1 MKEKFLAFVNKCAD
15 KIKVTTKRNRK
26 IRLDIIKFIVGYII
40 FVFTLFLVGWCFLW
54 YVKGLPDLMLLLE
67 GIKALSAPA
76 VLAVVKF
83 ICDSTMNCID
93 KNNNGIPDELEERID
108 RLERDKQ

>member
-1 MKEKFLAFVNKCAD
+1 MKD
-15 KIKVTTKRNRK
+15 KILSFIGKLTNKLKVSTKRNRK

-83 ICDSTMNCID
+83 ICDSTMNFVD
-93 KNNNGIPDELEERID
+93 KNNNGIPDELEEGNN
-108 RLERDKQ
+108 RLERDK

>member
-1 MKEKFLAFVNKCAD
+1 MKD
-15 KIKVTTKRNRK
+15 KIISFIGKLTNKLKVSTKSNRK

-83 ICDSTMNCID
+83 ICDSTMNFVD
-93 KNNNGIPDELEERID
+93 KNNNGIPDELEEGNN
-108 RLERDKQ
+108 RLERDK

>member
-1 MKEKFLAFVNKCAD
+1 MKSKIMSFLGKLSTRFKLATKANK
-15 KIKVTTKRNRK
+15 KIK
-26 IRLDIIKFIVGYII
+26 LDIIKFIVGYII

-54 YVKGLPDLMLLLE
+54 YVKGIPDLMLLLE

-83 ICDSTMNCID
+83 ICDSTMNFID
-93 KNNNGIPDELEERID
+93 RNHNGIDD
-108 RLERDKQ
+108 RLEEMERDK

>member
-1 MKEKFLAFVNKCAD
+1 MKNKILALFGKLTT
-15 KIKVTTKRNRK
+15 KIKLSTKKNSK
-26 IRLDIIKFIVGYII
+26 LKLDIIKFIVGYII
-40 FVFTLFLVGWCFLW
+40 FVFTLFLIGWCFLW

-83 ICDSTMNCID
+83 ICDSTVNFID
-93 KNNNGIPDELEERID
+93 RNNNGIDD
-108 RLERDKQ
+108 RLEGDNK

>member
-1 MKEKFLAFVNKCAD
+1 MKENLIKAITFVFD
-15 KIKVTTKRNRK
+15 KIKPKNRSGKK
-26 IRLDIIKFIVGYII
+26 IRMDIIKFIVGYII

-83 ICDSTMNCID
+83 ICDSTMNFVD
-93 KNNNGIPDELEERID
+93 KNNNGIPDELEEGNN
-108 RLERDKQ
+108 RLERDK

>member
-1 MKEKFLAFVNKCAD
+1 MKD
-15 KIKVTTKRNRK
+15 KIISIFNKLSDRIRVTTKRNK
-26 IRLDIIKFIVGYII
+26 KLKLDIIKFIVGYII

-54 YVKGLPDLMLLLE
+54 YVKGIPDLMLLLE

-83 ICDSTMNCID
+83 ICDSTMGFID
-93 KNNNGIPDELEERID
+93 RNHNGIDD
-108 RLERDKQ
+108 RLENLEGDKR

>member
-1 MKEKFLAFVNKCAD
+1 MKD
-15 KIKVTTKRNRK
+15 KIIGLFSKLSTKLKITTRRNRK
-26 IRLDIIKFIVGYII
+26 LKLDIIKFIVGYII

-54 YVKGLPDLMLLLE
+54 YAKGLPDLMLLLE

-83 ICDSTMNCID
+83 VCDSTMDFID
-93 KNNNGIPDELEERID
+93 RNHNGIDD
-108 RLERDKQ
+108 RLENLEGDKR